1 VPIPIPAPVRR
12 LFEQC
17 EIGFTLGRKLKLTG
31 LLMLYLIFPIDL
43 IPEFIPVLG
52 LMDDLVALA
61 LLIRVWC
68 SPVLKHDPAHS
79 TASQAVIRDEV
90 PR

>member
-1 VPIPIPAPVRR
+1 MTMPLPAPVRR
-12 LFEQC
+12 LFDQC

-31 LLMLYLIFPIDL
+31 LLMFYLVFPIDL

-52 LMDDLVALA
+52 LMDDFVALM

-68 SPVLKHDPAHS
+68 SPILPHDPA
-79 TASQAVIRDEV
+79 AQAATQDVIRDEV
-90 PR
+90 KR